1 MSSPRCVLLAEDDP
15 DLREFVASRLTQLGY
30 QVVPVSNGLA
40 AMQYLSDTM
49 HDVSSEPSPD
59 LLITDI
65 RMPQADGI
73 DVLAYTRMWTVP
85 TIIVTAFGSPETF
98 EEASS
103 LGAVACFSKPFDI
116 EALCQAVQKHAPPIS
131 S

>member
-1 MSSPRCVLLAEDDP
+1 MSSHPCVLLAEDDP
-15 DLREFVASRLTQLGY
+15 DLREFVASRLTTIGY
-30 QVVPVSNGLA
+30 RVVPVSNGLE

-49 HDVSSEPSPD
+49 HDVSPEPAPD

-85 TIIVTAFGSPETF
+85 TIIVTAFGTPETF
-98 EEASS
+98 EEARS

-116 EALCQAVQKHAPPIS
+116 EALCQTVREHAPRTPS
-131 S
+131 